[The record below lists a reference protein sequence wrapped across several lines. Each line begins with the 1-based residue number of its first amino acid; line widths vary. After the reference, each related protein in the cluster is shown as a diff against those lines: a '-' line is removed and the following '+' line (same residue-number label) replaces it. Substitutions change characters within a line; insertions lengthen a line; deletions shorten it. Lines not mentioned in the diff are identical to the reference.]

1 MKNSIIR
8 TMNLLRANFSQCR
21 NPMKKFL
28 LAASAFFAATVAYA
42 ESSVTLYGGADGGIT
57 VQKLKGKSA
66 TVKFAN
72 GSLDTNMFG
81 LTGTEGLGSG
91 NSIFFRLE
99 QGYKLSNGK
108 EDDNNGDMAFNR
120 QAYLGF
126 KSDLGQVAF
135 GRIGALGSYN
145 GEYSISG
152 SSAYNTSFSAL
163 SNIHSAFILT
173 DWMNNTIAYQSPV
186 LNGWTLHATYSNG
199 VKEDSEKWSR
209 NKHYYG
215 LGATYV
221 CEALSFGTYWE
232 LLDNKGSEGLSKP
245 KSTNL
250 FTAQASYDFGA
261 FKLFGVYQ
269 FALHSMKLP
278 NYTEIDGAHKGANQ
292 HALALSVAVPFAG
305 GSAKFQTQGALG
317 KLKDTGEKYNSYS
330 VGAAYLYPLSKR
342 TTLYTQAGWG
352 TTGKAFKKYD
362 SGLGGWAATVGLGHN
377 F

>member
-1 MKNSIIR
+1 
-8 TMNLLRANFSQCR
+8 
-21 NPMKKFL
+21 MKKLL
-28 LAASAFFAATVAYA
+28 LAVVLPLAATSVYA
-42 ESSVTLYGGADGGIT
+42 ETSVMLYGGADGGIT

-66 TVKFAN
+66 TVRFAN

-81 LTGTEGLGSG
+81 FTGTEDLGSG
-91 NSIFFRLE
+91 NNVFLRLE
-99 QGYKLSNGK
+99 QGYVLSNGK
-108 EDDNNGDMAFNR
+108 EDDDKGDKAFNR

-126 KSDLGQVAF
+126 ESSFGQVAF

-152 SSAYNTSFSAL
+152 SSAYNTSFSVL

-173 DWMNNTIAYQSPV
+173 DWMNNTIAYVSPS
-186 LNGWTLHATYSNG
+186 LNGWKVHATYSNG
-199 VKEDSEKWSR
+199 VNEDSEKWSR
-209 NKHYYG
+209 NEHYYG
-215 LGATYV
+215 IGATY
-221 CEALSFGTYWE
+221 EDQAIRFGTYWE
-232 LLDNKGSEGLSKP
+232 MLDNKGTEDLSKP
-245 KSTNL
+245 KATNL
-250 FTAQASYDFGA
+250 FTVQASYDFGT

-269 FALHSMKLP
+269 YALHSMKLP
-278 NYTEIDGAHKGANQ
+278 NNTEIEEAHNGANQ
-292 HALALSVAVPFAG
+292 HALALSVAIPFAG
-305 GSAKFQTQGALG
+305 GSVKFQTQGALG

-330 VGAAYLYPLSKR
+330 LGAAYLYPLSKR

>member
-1 MKNSIIR
+1 
-8 TMNLLRANFSQCR
+8 
-21 NPMKKFL
+21 MKKLVF
-28 LAASAFFAATVAYA
+28 AVVVSFVASAVYA
-42 ESSVTLYGGADGGIT
+42 ETSVTLYGGADGGIT

-72 GSLDTNMFG
+72 GNLDTNMFG
-81 LTGTEGLGSG
+81 ITGTEDLGSG
-91 NSIFFRLE
+91 NSVFFRLE
-99 QGYKLSNGK
+99 QGYVLSNGK
-108 EDDNNGDMAFNR
+108 EDDDSGDKAFNR

-126 KSDLGQVAF
+126 TSRLGQVAF

-173 DWMNNTIAYQSPV
+173 DWINNTIAYLSPN
-186 LNGWTLHATYSNG
+186 LNGWKLHATYSNG
-199 VKEDSEKWSR
+199 VNEDSEKWSR

-215 LGATYV
+215 LGATF
-221 CEALSFGTYWE
+221 EDQAFRLGAYWE
-232 LLDNKGSEGLSKP
+232 MLDNKGSDGFSKP
-245 KSTNL
+245 KATNL
-250 FTAQASYDFGA
+250 FTTQASYDFGT

-269 FALHSMKLP
+269 YALHSMKLP
-278 NYTEIDGAHKGANQ
+278 NYTEIEGAHKGANQ
-292 HALALSVAVPFAG
+292 HALALSAAVPFAG
-305 GSAKFQTQGALG
+305 GSARFQTQGALG
-317 KLKDTGEKYNSYS
+317 KLKDTGEKYNSFS
-330 VGAAYLYPLSKR
+330 LGAAYLYPLSKR

-362 SGLGGWAATVGLGHN
+362 SGLGGWAATFGLGHN

>member
-1 MKNSIIR
+1 
-8 TMNLLRANFSQCR
+8 
-21 NPMKKFL
+21 MKKL
-28 LAASAFFAATVAYA
+28 LLALVLPLTAASAYA
-42 ESSVTLYGGADGGIT
+42 ETSVTLYGGADGGIT

-81 LTGTEGLGSG
+81 FTGTEDLCSGS
-91 NSIFFRLE
+91 SIFFRLE
-99 QGYKLSNGK
+99 QGYVLSNGK
-108 EDDNNGDMAFNR
+108 EDDDNGDTAFNR

-126 KSDLGQVAF
+126 ASRLGQIAF

-145 GEYSISG
+145 GEYSISD
-152 SSAYNTSFSAL
+152 SSAYNTSFSSL

-173 DWMNNTIAYQSPV
+173 DWMNNTIAYQSPS
-186 LNGWTLHATYSNG
+186 LNGWKLHATYSNG
-199 VKEDSEKWSR
+199 VNEDSEKWSR

-215 LGATYV
+215 IGATY
-221 CEALSFGTYWE
+221 EGKALSFGTYWE
-232 LLDNKGSEGLSKP
+232 MLDNKGSESLSKP
-245 KSTNL
+245 KVTNL

-269 FALHSMKLP
+269 YALHTMKLP

-317 KLKDTGEKYNSYS
+317 KLKDTGEKYDSYS

-342 TTLYTQAGWG
+342 TTLYAQAGWG
-352 TTGKAFKKYD
+352 TTGKAFKKFD